1 MTTQTA
7 EVFDIDERTIDDLIK
22 DRAQKMR
29 ELKAANALVKDLKQ
43 EQDELDRLLMWKMDR
58 SGVTRVGNDAASV
71 SIGTDVVPDVTDW
84 EAVYGHILT
93 TKDFSLIQR
102 RVSST
107 AYREI
112 LNMGDGVPGLAP
124 REIRR
129 INFRNL

>member
-1 MTTQTA
+1 MNNTA
-7 EVFDIDERTIDDLIK
+7 EVIDIDERTIDDLIK
-22 DRAQKMR
+22 ERAQKMR

-84 EAVYGHILT
+84 EAVYEHILA

-112 LNMGDGVPGLAP
+112 LNMRDGVPGLAP